1 MGFIGNSDNIFIV
14 MIYFCCSYF
23 KLGVTF
29 IISFSH
35 SIPKSSESALLSL
48 DSNFRGGYVC

>member
-14 MIYFCCSYF
+14 ILDFSCSYF
-23 KLGVTF
+23 RLRVTF
-29 IISFSH
+29 IVRFFH
-35 SIPKSSESALLSL
+35 SIPKSSESAFLSL